1 MNTKKKRLTRLLAL
15 VLTLATLVSSLSLPV
30 YADDIPKDT
39 MDQNAAG
46 GGNHGGGSS
55 GTMWTTKSGYR
66 MYIIDK
72 QGNQVSNTVDFIF
85 DTPCFTSGAVYYN
98 TKLQSI
104 IKSSDATKWPS
115 GYQRIK
121 ISEFTSDLTDS
132 KMPLKGSW
140 PTPITYNGKFKGNGD
155 NLRIWFTDSSGQT
168 NFVGGTTK
176 SELEEMYADA
186 PWNWSPTQEEFKEIA
201 GTVVEQLMMIEKTMV
216 NDFFGCKSMGFSYYW
231 ACEKVYRT
239 ASSLLDQLRDSGEFS
254 WEQTRIF
261 DTTAADIMLNLYN
274 QPQWDFW
281 LLDTNFS
288 KRDDPHYIGDEV
300 ATWSDA
306 EKKELLN
313 NYKYDQARIDREY
326 TSIFDSTDYS
336 DYYGLLLADKP
347 SAASN
352 NVSNDPLGIDG
363 YATFSA
369 SDLLQIAYADEETSK
384 ESFERVNG
392 FNLIKIVGASTTDG
406 NYIFQLDG
414 IKYSPAPVFNDD
426 GSKAGSDPSG
436 KTSMLQT
443 LYDNGLTIAVEA
455 LYWFIPARAGDTHRY
470 VGGYFYGTV
479 TNYGQFLAAGYYDDG
494 GSSKYSHYGSSINNT
509 AAIALYTPNDT
520 VTDAEVTV
528 FKGIT
533 PTNKYVPAATLA
545 NTDLGYDL
553 HTYIFHGMSG
563 FQSTSTRD
571 PLANDEPA
579 PAPDPDT
586 IEKTDYEKLL
596 EEKGEDLSKTTRTI
610 HIIKVYQHEDILGNI
625 THVSTHYREDNPDV
639 IRIDH
644 EEYKVVEWFSSE
656 VDIADKPGVDLTD
669 TLTWEEIEGIVSY
682 DDDSIT
688 IEDPTG
694 IYDDLLDSGV
704 TPGVITPFSYKSD
717 SATYKWED
725 VCDKEPGKQAAI
737 VDLNIACQCDTENPE
752 NGRHYRDQALY
763 VRLLAK
769 DEPPETHTWDDET
782 YPDGDPGPA
791 PEPPD
796 PPAPPE
802 GYTERDIEE
811 MFPYDI
817 DIVKVYR
824 TLNIDD
830 GTYTHD
836 GTYMRD
842 ANPGTITVDNEPQYK
857 LKEWY
862 VSVDGKE
869 EFSPNINAGTTWETV
884 KSTASVTGESGK
896 SSKKIEVAD
905 PQTTLYVLLERKI
918 TNPVTPP
925 PVTMDEDLTESQL
938 TKISNTNS
946 AEFNW
951 SGYKFTA
958 SLAAA
963 RLSHSYTKH
972 VGCTHSCSSDECTH
986 SCDGHCGCP
995 AGATCSH
1002 MSRAYG
1008 DNYVS
1013 ATFGMK
1019 DSWKDRHETTVATPS
1034 AHSDFAGKMYGLGG
1048 LVQDSILFDETVNDG
1063 AYNTSVWS
1071 LGSDGSNVNGIEYIT
1086 TISRAS
1092 VGDKLNL
1099 AKYKQSAMNATSYA
1113 RINTIFPGAN
1123 TPTGKRLANGAITE
1137 SLSYTI
1143 GHIDYDDEATSTC
1156 SGSPCTCSANTCAYS
1171 SHTPEYDTKYVKY
1184 STSAG
1189 GSHDMTLTGS
1199 FKVFT
1204 YGGLGAKTAKE
1215 QPTNLTGQYI
1225 TFTDSGEASEHSALY
1240 VVPQTATIKYYP
1252 YVKMS
1257 YMITTDNISFP
1268 GYTAPADSNGRTVYM
1283 LSDKQSTII
1292 PTNSVEVSWFNKTQA
1307 DGGYGLQMTSTQWS
1321 THSRAVNGDDGWQG
1335 PNQVL
1340 PGGALYQL
1348 NTKDTESYIKI
1359 ITYNTLVENGSR
1371 QWISVSDS
1379 SKYTIDSI
1387 INSTQNFLNEAKN
1400 VIENFRIVQWV
1411 STKLGTTAWEDTA
1424 NSVKIAN
1431 GGESLSN
1438 LGLGGKAS
1446 TDSKYLLINGTNNQA
1461 VNEADIDIEREAYQ
1475 TTLFKGFTDVDGNV
1489 YVAAI
1494 TVDTS
1499 IKMLDKA
1506 TLTQITNLIKDVCGT
1521 NIKSSISGMTSDMS
1535 YTIVKIG
1542 NKADTLAKIL
1552 QNLQN
1557 NSQYSYLYTID
1568 VKTKFISNLIKSV
1581 ERNTGSD
1588 ANATWTTDGKWYNE
1602 AFDGIYLVMQTA
1614 TYKVGIGV
1622 PSIRTSVLDPNLCPS
1637 KGSTSQLFTNAHMSQ
1652 FCMDSKST
1660 VAQDEDDHYIGTYEG
1675 TKVYL
1680 PDLETMYIS
1689 RPFYIPNANV
1699 QDLT

>member
-30 YADDIPKDT
+30 YADDIPRDT
-39 MDQNAAG
+39 MDQNASG

-85 DTPCFTSGAVYYN
+85 DSLCFSSGAVYYN
-98 TKLQSI
+98 TKLQPI
-104 IKSSDATKWPS
+104 LNSDSTGTWPS
-115 GYQRIK
+115 GYQRMK
-121 ISEFTSDLTDS
+121 ISNFVNLLSGGEQALS
-132 KMPLKGSW
+132 GSW

-186 PWNWSPTQEEFKEIA
+186 PWNWDPTQEEFDAIGRTVASEIQ
-201 GTVVEQLMMIEKTMV
+201 QLEVAMV
-216 NDFFGCKSMGFSYYW
+216 NDFFQCKSLGFSYYW
-231 ACEKVYRT
+231 ACEKLYRT
-239 ASSLLDQLRDSGEFS
+239 TSSLLDALRESGKYS
-254 WEQTRIF
+254 WEQMEVISS
-261 DTTAADIMLNLYN
+261 AAASVMLKLY
-274 QPQWDFW
+274 QTPKWEWW
-281 LLDTNFS
+281 LLDTSFS
-288 KRDDPHYIGDEV
+288 KKDDPYYIGDEV

-306 EKKELLN
+306 ERKELYN
-313 NYKYDQARIDREY
+313 EYKYDQARIDEEY
-326 TSIFDSTDYS
+326 TSIFDSDVYS
-336 DYYGLLLADKP
+336 GFLSTAELTTG
-347 SAASN
+347 SN
-352 NVSNDPLGIDG
+352 NDPLGIDD

-369 SDLLQIAYADEETSK
+369 SDLIQIAYADEETSK
-384 ESFERVNG
+384 ASFERVNG
-392 FNLIKIVGASTTDG
+392 FNLIKIVGASIDKTT
-406 NYIFQLDG
+406 YLFQLNG
-414 IKYSPAPVFNDD
+414 IPYSPAPKFNDD
-426 GSKAGSDPSG
+426 GSKAGSDTTG

-455 LYWFIPARAGDTHRY
+455 LYWFIPARVGDTHRY

-494 GSSKYSHYGSSINNT
+494 GSSSTSHYGSSINNT

-533 PTNKYVPAATLA
+533 PTNKYVSAANLS
-545 NTDLGYDL
+545 NTSLGYDL
-553 HTYIFHGMSG
+553 HTYIFHGLSG
-563 FQSTSTRD
+563 FKSTSTRD
-571 PLANDEPA
+571 PLANDVPA

-586 IEKTDYEKLL
+586 IEKSDYEKLL
-596 EEKGEDLSKTTRTI
+596 EEKGEDLSETTRTI

-625 THVSTHYREDNPDV
+625 THVTTEYREDNPDI

-656 VDIADKPGVDLTD
+656 VDIADKPGLELNDE
-669 TLTWEEIEGIVSY
+669 LTWEEIEELVSY
-682 DDDSIT
+682 DYDMQYEEIDQDSLVDYYYPWM
-688 IEDPTG
+688 IEYG
-694 IYDDLLDSGV
+694 I
-704 TPGVITPFSYKSD
+704 TPGVSHGAKSD
-717 SATYKWED
+717 SAAYDWSA
-725 VCDKEPGKQAAI
+725 VCDKKPGENAAV
-737 VDLNIACQCDTENPE
+737 VDLNIACQCNTETPE
-752 NGRHYRDQALY
+752 YGRHYRDQALY

-802 GYTERDIEE
+802 GYTKRDIEE

-817 DIVKVYR
+817 DIVKIYR

-946 AEFNW
+946 TEFNW

-963 RLSHSYTKH
+963 RLSHSYTRC

-995 AGATCSH
+995 AAATCSH

-1063 AYNTSVWS
+1063 SYSWE
-1071 LGSDGSNVNGIEYIT
+1071 LGSDGSSTDGIAYIT

-1156 SGSPCTCSANTCAYS
+1156 SGSPCTCSSNTCAYS
-1171 SHTPEYDTKYVKY
+1171 SHIPDYDTKYVKY

-1215 QPTNLTGQYI
+1215 QPTNMTGHYI
-1225 TFTDSGEASEHSALY
+1225 TFTDSGEASSHSALY

-1257 YMITTDNISFP
+1257 YMITTDNINFP
-1268 GYTAPADSNGRTVYM
+1268 GYTEPADSNGRTVYM

-1387 INSTQNFLNEAKN
+1387 INSTQDFLNEAKN

-1614 TYKVGIGV
+1614 TYKVGIGI